1 MKKISIILLLLMS
14 FNNLMAQSITVKA
27 KVIDSQT
34 GEALMGVNVYTAD
47 NKNNGTVTDITG
59 NFELSNVLPEQE
71 IVFSFL
77 GYKTKKIKADN
88 ITKNRKIDPQAR
100 SIGKRWYYCR

>member
-47 NKNNGTVTDITG
+47 NKNNGTVTTLPVILNYPMFCPNKKQYLVFWDIK
-59 NFELSNVLPEQE
+59 P
-71 IVFSFL
+71 
-77 GYKTKKIKADN
+77 KK
-88 ITKNRKIDPQAR
+88 
-100 SIGKRWYYCR
+100 